1 MNLDNKNIKYIP
13 LLVLSTWFLGNM
25 GVHLLLPLLPIMTK
39 DLDTSVKLTQY
50 IIAFFLAGKALGMIV
65 YGPLSEVY
73 GRRKFM
79 LIGLLLY
86 IISSFCCIFAS
97 DITWLIFFRF
107 IQGLGVSAT
116 ILMGRIIINDSYP
129 NDKAANVFGYLFA
142 LAAIIIAFLPTL
154 GGIIATFK
162 NWHFAFIVMCI
173 YSSFIFLIMFKY
185 LPETQKDDFRKK
197 LSFKGILRDYSTV
210 FRHPVFFGYLM
221 CTGLMVAGE
230 TAFNTSAA
238 FLMIKTYGI
247 PTKTFGIMMSSL
259 LVAHLLGAVICG
271 RYVVRKGISNLTG
284 VGVVILVLAGVFLL
298 ATTMFKVDGP
308 YLTISA
314 MFIYF
319 LGTGFIMTTA
329 AVGVVSPFPKMIGT
343 AMAFALSLEF
353 LLSSLSSFITSHLSI
368 TSLYPISLLITILSI
383 SSFGMWLFYIKKNK

>member
-1 MNLDNKNIKYIP
+1 MNLDNKDIRYIP

-25 GVHLLLPLLPIMTK
+25 GVHFLLPLLPIMTR
-39 DLDTSVKLTQY
+39 DLDTSVRLTQY
-50 IIAFFLAGKALGMIV
+50 VIAFFLAGKALGMIV

-86 IISSFCCIFAS
+86 IVSSFCCILAN

-142 LAAIIIAFLPTL
+142 LAAIIIVFLPTL
-154 GGIIATFK
+154 GGVIALFK
-162 NWHFAFIVMCI
+162 DWHFAFIVMFI
-173 YSSFIFLIMFKY
+173 YSSFILLIMFKY
-185 LPETQKDDFRKK
+185 LPETQNNSFRKK
-197 LSFKGILRDYSTV
+197 LSLKGILNDYSTV

-230 TAFNTSAA
+230 TAFNTNAA

-247 PTKTFGIMMSSL
+247 SEKTFGLMMSSL
-259 LVAHLLGAVICG
+259 LIAHLLGAVICG
-271 RYVVRKGISNLTG
+271 RYVIRKGICHLTG
-284 VGVVILVLAGVFLL
+284 VGVIILVFAAIFLL
-298 ATTMFKVDGP
+298 VSSMLNIDSP

-314 MFIYF
+314 MFVYF

-353 LLSSLSSFITSHLSI
+353 LLSSLSSFITSHLAI
-368 TSLYPISLLITILSI
+368 TSLYPIALLITILSI
-383 SSFGMWLFYIKKNK
+383 SSFGMWLFYIKKGR

>member
-1 MNLDNKNIKYIP
+1 MILDNKDIRYIP

-25 GVHLLLPLLPIMTK
+25 GVHFLLPLLPVMTK
-39 DLDTSVKLTQY
+39 DLDTSVRLTQY
-50 IIAFFLAGKALGMIV
+50 VIAFFLAGKALGMII

-86 IISSFCCIFAS
+86 IISSFCCIFAN
-97 DITWLIFFRF
+97 DITWLMFFRF

-154 GGIIATFK
+154 GGIIAIFK
-162 NWHFAFIVMCI
+162 NWYFAFVVMLV
-173 YSSFIFLIMFKY
+173 YSSFIFLIMLKY
-185 LPETQKDDFRKK
+185 LPETQNNSFRKK
-197 LSFKGILRDYSTV
+197 LSFKGILNDYSTV
-210 FRHPVFFGYLM
+210 FKHPVFFGYLM

-230 TAFNTSAA
+230 SAFNTNAA

-247 PTKTFGIMMSSL
+247 SEKTFGLMMSSL
-259 LVAHLLGAVICG
+259 LIAHLLGAIICG
-271 RYVVRKGISNLTG
+271 RYVVKKGISHLTG

-298 ATTMFKVDGP
+298 ATSMLNVDSP

-353 LLSSLSSFITSHLSI
+353 LLSSLSSFITSHLAI
-368 TSLYPISLLITILSI
+368 TSLYPIALLITILSI
-383 SSFGMWLFYIKKNK
+383 SSFGMWLFYLKKDK